1 MLIKLLLIYY
11 FYVKYYTAI
20 LSVMRYISRGKMPAP
35 QEFDDLTLYLRRTAI
50 LRVMRYISRGQD
62 ARTTRV

>member
-1 MLIKLLLIYY
+1 
-11 FYVKYYTAI
+11 
-20 LSVMRYISRGKMPAP
+20 MPAP

-62 ARTTRV
+62 ARTTRVWWFNFIPQKNSNSPYYEVHI